1 MIYIYRSGVDCRLLL
16 PQVRHRDPLDGGACA
31 AQRRHGHGG
40 TAPPRQQR
48 RGTGGAGGTQRQQGR
63 GPRDASS
70 WRVCIVGEE
79 GNSVGG
85 GRGGMTYWVGS
96 LCGSIPTLPPPT
108 LPLPP
113 QSPSLT
119 PAASDLPSLLPQPL
133 PTLLLCRRPGERCGP
148 PRGPTSCQG
157 SMALDSGWEGPTWAR
172 RCSRYSRWAAVGGG
186 RWCVTMACERQA
198 DSRRVSGPR
207 GGSVAAGRVAIG
219 FLCAGGS
226 GGAALV

>member
-1 MIYIYRSGVDCRLLL
+1 
-16 PQVRHRDPLDGGACA
+16 
-31 AQRRHGHGG
+31 
-40 TAPPRQQR
+40 
-48 RGTGGAGGTQRQQGR
+48 
-63 GPRDASS
+63 
-70 WRVCIVGEE
+70 
-79 GNSVGG
+79 
-85 GRGGMTYWVGS
+85 MTYWVGS

-198 DSRRVSGPR
+198 DSRRVMRPSWRIR
-207 GGSVAAGRVAIG
+207 GGRQGSNRFSVCRRLWGSSFGLTPPPRPFCMGSGR
-219 FLCAGGS
+219 S
-226 GGAALV
+226 GGAALCAGSSDGPTSSSPWPS